1 MNLGR
6 GVLAQ
11 GLERSLDPADQSNR
25 ITLATTARATN
36 MQHEHACVVPGVTDG
51 HVRPTSHGA
60 THEGNQICC
69 DGVGVGFGGVAACAG
84 HVAHQSIQAGRIRP
98 GGVAVVVE
106 AVVICRVGQDV
117 EVAFHC

>member
-1 MNLGR
+1 MGR

-36 MQHEHACVVPGVTDG
+36 MQHEHACVVPSVADG

-60 THEGNQICC
+60 THEGNEICC

-84 HVAHQSIQAGRIRP
+84 HVAYQAIQASGVRAR
-98 GGVAVVVE
+98 GVAVVVQ
-106 AVVICRVGQDV
+106 AIVICRVGQDV